1 MFLCTASIDAHLADR
16 ARLELEDHNKALVRK
31 TSESWPSIS
40 WVPLAY
46 HAGMGDTM
54 FACREFQKVGNE
66 FTPMGVKIERWS
78 KLTPP
83 KIYEGTARGVM
94 IKWERT
100 LLCTSNSSS
109 ALPEMDGDGG
119 WLVLGSLSNIDRP
132 SLDLGQAFLW
142 GAGDNYLHA
151 PGVSGTIYATFSVSY
166 GRPE

>member
-1 MFLCTASIDAHLADR
+1 MFLCTASIDAYLADR
-16 ARLELEDHNKALVRK
+16 ARLELEDHNEALVGK
-31 TSESWPSIS
+31 TFESWLGIS

-54 FACREFQKVGNE
+54 FACREFQ
-66 FTPMGVKIERWS
+66 
-78 KLTPP
+78 

-109 ALPEMDGDGG
+109 ALPEMDSDGG